1 MNNNEIQAKK
11 YLEWLN
17 RNYDAIKDKLMSFC
31 HNKNYEWDEDIFCD
45 TYMKIYEKI
54 IKSGIKDDSK
64 KGFDNYTFMS
74 FKINTVRSKQYA
86 RNYKRD
92 GNVLDVGEK
101 YEEWFNAT
109 KLSPTEKLKS
119 DIYIDFATLYLML
132 KVEENWDSEHFN
144 LFKVKMLEKLT
155 YKELAEKTGIKGVR
169 NKVIEVKNW
178 LKENVSRDEI
188 KKALEQEYGELFN

>member
-1 MNNNEIQAKK
+1 MERVEDKFLSAVSKNYKELKAGYKTYCFEKNLTYDEDTFGDTIVKC
-11 YLEWLN
+11 
-17 RNYDAIKDKLMSFC
+17 YDAIKKKGYLLDESEAGL
-31 HNKNYEWDEDIFCD
+31 KNYLFQAC
-45 TYMKIYEKI
+45 
-54 IKSGIKDDSK
+54 
-64 KGFDNYTFMS
+64 
-74 FKINTVRSKQYA
+74 KINVVRDKQYA

-92 GNVLDVGEK
+92 GNVVDVGQK
-101 YEEWFNAT
+101 YEEWFNNT
-109 KLSPTEKLKS
+109 KLSVTEKLKS

>member
-1 MNNNEIQAKK
+1 MERVEEKFLSAVSKNYEELKAGYKTYCFEKNLTYDEDIFGDTIVKC
-11 YLEWLN
+11 
-17 RNYDAIKDKLMSFC
+17 YDAIKKKGYLLDESEAGL
-31 HNKNYEWDEDIFCD
+31 KNYLFQAC
-45 TYMKIYEKI
+45 
-54 IKSGIKDDSK
+54 
-64 KGFDNYTFMS
+64 
-74 FKINTVRSKQYA
+74 KINAVRDKQYA